1 MFLIAVR
8 GVLTKQ
14 CIGGIND
21 KFDAI
26 AVGIS
31 IIIILNFCQILSKIG
46 TISLEN
52 QNNDALFLAE
62 KFV

>member
-1 MFLIAVR
+1 MLSEWSINK
-8 GVLTKQ
+8 TMYW
-14 CIGGIND
+14 CIND

-31 IIIILNFCQILSKIG
+31 IIIILDFCQILSKIG

-52 QNNDALFLAE
+52 LNNDALFLAE